1 MPAVALGTARP
12 GRAPLPRTLRLWRAR
27 ILGVPLLWKLFGANA
42 IIVLGT
48 AATAIATHAG
58 EPRMWL
64 TMSAALL
71 VTFVVN
77 GALVYLALRPLAALE
92 EAASRVSRGE
102 RSVRVP
108 PSALADR
115 NMTRVGDTINR
126 LVDRL
131 TADRYHMRRL
141 ASQVITAA
149 EAERARIAR
158 QLQDSAAQTLAA
170 LSLQSTSALRDCDD
184 PAMQAKL
191 ELIHEL
197 TLNALEEIRSL
208 AQAVYPRVLDDL
220 GLPAA
225 LQWLARR
232 SRTHQVDVSVELG
245 DPIKLSRE
253 VEAVLYQVASEGL
266 SNALRHGEPTR
277 VTLSLIPGGD
287 RITLQVVD
295 DGDGFDVREVK
306 LGGDGFGLFA
316 AKERASLVDG
326 SLIVESAPGKGT
338 RLTVSVPLTGDA

>member
-1 MPAVALGTARP
+1 MHSLAVGTAGRGVSLP
-12 GRAPLPRTLRLWRAR
+12 GRFTRWRGK

-42 IIVLGT
+42 IIVFGT
-48 AATAIATHAG
+48 AATAIAMHVG
-58 EPRMWL
+58 EPRVWITL
-64 TMSAALL
+64 SAALL

-102 RSVRVP
+102 RNVRVP

-131 TADRYHMRRL
+131 TADRYHMRKL
-141 ASQVITAA
+141 ASQAITAG

-170 LSLQSTSALRDCDD
+170 LSLQSASALRDCVE
-184 PAMQAKL
+184 PELQTRL

-197 TLNALEEIRSL
+197 TGNALEEIRSL
-208 AQAVYPRVLDDL
+208 AQAVYPRVLEDL

-232 SRTHQVDVSVELG
+232 SRTDQVEVLVDVGEPV
-245 DPIKLSRE
+245 KLSRE

-266 SNALRHGEPTR
+266 TNAIRHGKPTR
-277 VTLSLIPGGD
+277 VTLSLTSRGD

-295 DGDGFDVREVK
+295 NGDGFDMREIAPA
-306 LGGDGFGLFA
+306 GDGFGLFA
-316 AKERASLVDG
+316 LRERASLVDG
-326 SLIVESAPGKGT
+326 SFQVESAPGKGT
-338 RLTVSVPLTGDA
+338 RVTVSVPLAGDA